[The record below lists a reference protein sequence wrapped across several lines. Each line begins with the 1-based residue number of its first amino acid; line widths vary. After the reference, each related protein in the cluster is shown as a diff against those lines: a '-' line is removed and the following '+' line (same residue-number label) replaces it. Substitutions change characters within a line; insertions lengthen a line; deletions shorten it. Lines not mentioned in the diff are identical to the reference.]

1 MMSNVEKMSY
11 SQVREELTKLID
23 GSVDKNQSYIPATLF
38 LRGLAA
44 ELIAHL
50 PADQQQVYINAIRS
64 QVDYI

>member
-1 MMSNVEKMSY
+1 MMRNVEKMSY

-23 GSVDKNQSYIPATLF
+23 GSVNKNQSYVPATLF

-50 PADQQQVYINAIRS
+50 PADQQQVFIDAIRT
-64 QVDYI
+64 QADYI

>member
-1 MMSNVEKMSY
+1 MSNVEKMSY